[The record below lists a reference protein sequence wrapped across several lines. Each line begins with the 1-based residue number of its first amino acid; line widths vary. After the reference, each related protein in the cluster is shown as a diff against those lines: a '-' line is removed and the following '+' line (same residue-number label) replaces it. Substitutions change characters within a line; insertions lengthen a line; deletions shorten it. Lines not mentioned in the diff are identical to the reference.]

1 MHNLVAAFLEVHCAY
16 LHPCLL
22 KNPFKSMRWSVSCSS
37 FTRRSALLQTVKE
50 LEQDVAAKAADLE
63 LSRQKMG
70 EASESLTKRLKAM
83 GDLRRVS
90 NDLRN
95 KIIANEALRKVCY
108 FQAEGWD
115 RLRCGVIDTV
125 PLDATLTQ

>member
-1 MHNLVAAFLEVHCAY
+1 MF
-16 LHPCLL
+16 L

-37 FTRRSALLQTVKE
+37 LTRRSALLQTVKE
-50 LEQDVAAKAADLE
+50 LEQDVAAKAAELE

-95 KIIANEALRKVCY
+95 KIIANEALRKVRC

-125 PLDATLTQ
+125 PLDAALTQ